1 MQLTTP
7 IEESLNKFREVFP
20 VTKVLQEDDQLLYI
34 FRNFYNA
41 KKCCSEANVLIERLG
56 LDLVA
61 IHYGSNSFFSVKR
74 NDVEL

>member
-61 IHYGSNSFFSVKR
+61 IHYGSNSFFCVKR